1 MTKEKIFEAVTSLLI
16 SKIQF
21 DARFETIDKII
32 QAEEWEKFEEFRTS
46 VHRSIAITAKIRA
59 RLLEIKD
66 IIDD

>member
-1 MTKEKIFEAVTSLLI
+1 MTKERILEAVTGLLI

-21 DARFETIDKII
+21 DARFEAIDKII

-46 VHRSIAITAKIRA
+46 VQRSIVITAKMQA